1 MAENF
6 DDVENFDDL
15 KSKVTGIVSD
25 FTDNFDAYIE
35 TAKKAGTTKKDELLK
50 MAEEFYMSHE
60 TTLERAKAKAAT
72 FTGIPE
78 DKIDAWI
85 ATAKKELTGAYATLQ
100 SKFTDT
106 ITEETP
112 KKAPAR
118 KPSVKKTPV
127 KKSK

>member
-1 MAENF
+1 MTENF

-15 KSKVTGIVSD
+15 KFKVTGIVSD

-35 TAKKAGTTKKDELLK
+35 TAKKTGTTKKDELLK

-78 DKIDAWI
+78 DKIDTWI

-100 SKFTDT
+100 LKFTDT
-106 ITEETP
+106 ITEEAP

-118 KPSVKKTPV
+118 KTPT
-127 KKSK
+127 KKSPTNTTK